1 MACQWRAIV
10 IIYNRAKAQGE
21 NKMKKVIEKI
31 INRAKLNLKMRD
43 ANNQL
48 AEQERELHHWKNA
61 TMYEGF
67 ADQFQSAF
75 MEDVNIYGA
84 IQDLDWMD
92 ACKELHRLADNYQ

>member
-1 MACQWRAIV
+1 
-10 IIYNRAKAQGE
+10 
-21 NKMKKVIEKI
+21 MKKVIEKI
-31 INRAKLNLKMRD
+31 INRAKWNLKMRD

-67 ADQFQSAF
+67 VDQFQSAF